1 MTIPWVR
8 STKHQPA
15 IGSRETEPSAG
26 VSHKRR
32 SRGHIRNAPS
42 PLDRQ
47 PQLSRQS
54 FLATTHAT
62 SPRLNM
68 SSSTQNLFDSL
79 PKNIPLVCAPPFL
92 TYPPFGRFAI
102 AYELDADGN
111 ERLLL
116 EQRIQ
121 HYLSR
126 RGFVQHHNSSSII
139 EFAST
144 FYVYLTMVNL
154 ETAASV
160 PPTKLKNLTMYP
172 IQELATLTTSQLLRF
187 SGSAATVRLERQS
200 SESKIQRLVPS
211 ELQEGGGGLVGGEV
225 DSEDGVIGEESAA
238 IGECDDVEED
248 AVLVSASNE
257 A

>member
-1 MTIPWVR
+1 
-8 STKHQPA
+8 
-15 IGSRETEPSAG
+15 
-26 VSHKRR
+26 
-32 SRGHIRNAPS
+32 
-42 PLDRQ
+42 
-47 PQLSRQS
+47 
-54 FLATTHAT
+54 
-62 SPRLNM
+62 M

-111 ERLLL
+111 ERLTLDTDHFPVLHVPAELL

-121 HYLSR
+121 SYLSN
-126 RGFVQHHNSSSII
+126 RGFVQHNPSSSII

-144 FYVYLTMVNL
+144 FYAYLTMVNL

-172 IQELATLTTSQLLRF
+172 IQELVTLTTSQLLRF
-187 SGSAATVRLERQS
+187 SGSAATVQLEQQS

-211 ELQEGGGGLVGGEV
+211 ELQEGGGLGGEEV

-238 IGECDDVEED
+238 IGPGECDVEEVSLFSSTMVLRANETVQD
-248 AVLVSASNE
+248 APISAPNE